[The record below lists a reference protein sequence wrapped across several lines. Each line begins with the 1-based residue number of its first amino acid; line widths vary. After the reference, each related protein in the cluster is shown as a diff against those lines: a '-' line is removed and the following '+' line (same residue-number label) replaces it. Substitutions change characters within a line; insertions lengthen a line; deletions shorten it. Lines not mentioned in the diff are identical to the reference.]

1 MKWGFA
7 SLLIFVVSTII
18 GGIAAKIIYD
28 ELLANIDYI
37 HGVAESLLG
46 TFSFLPSLPPS
57 LPFSLYVSLLSWLAF
72 HLKARLHDSQCHAIH

>member
-7 SLLIFVVSTII
+7 SLLIFVISTII
-18 GGIAAKIIYD
+18 GGIAAKLIYD

-46 TFSFLPSLPPS
+46 TPFLTPSLLPSLPPS
-57 LPFSLYVSLLSWLAF
+57 LPHSLTPLSIFASSPSLLG
-72 HLKARLHDSQCHAIH
+72 I

>member
-46 TFSFLPSLPPS
+46 TFSFLPSLH
-57 LPFSLYVSLLSWLAF
+57 PFSLPPFMDLFFLGLP
-72 HLKARLHDSQCHAIH
+72 CI

>member
-18 GGIAAKIIYD
+18 GGIGAKVIYND
-28 ELLANIDYI
+28 VLANIDYI

-46 TFSFLPSLPPS
+46 VTNI
-57 LPFSLYVSLLSWLAF
+57 VLAVAAF
-72 HLKARLHDSQCHAIH
+72 RALEAAKKKGGGERPGKWTEKGEI